1 MSRRAT
7 LLPILRT
14 LVASVHIPLTPPSFD
29 TLIKECIGSDPQ
41 KFSEI
46 LSSSI
51 PPDPRGKY
59 YHWDKLRHLKTPP
72 NNLSHKEWW
81 LGTKFARKSLYC
93 SIPHTAKDG
102 TPFVFAEP
110 NVVRSLLHEI
120 DFYGGGELRTSSQ
133 VANPNTRDTYLIN
146 SLIEEAITSSQLEG
160 AATTRK
166 VAKEMLRQKRA
177 PTDKSERMI
186 VNNYNA
192 MEYINDVAGE
202 DLTPSLILELHRI
215 LSKDTLENPEAE
227 GSLRTSDEIYV
238 GDERDSTVI
247 HVPPSHKELP
257 ERLESICKFAN
268 ASNQRGFIHPVIRA
282 VVLHFLLA
290 YDHPFED
297 GNGRTARALF
307 YWSMLRQGYWT
318 MEFVSI
324 SRILNN
330 APAQYTRSYLY
341 TETDDNDV
349 TYFILHQLEVILRA
363 IRDLFAYLKRKS
375 EEMESLERFAK
386 RSSKLQQA
394 LNYRQMA
401 ALSRAVKNADSVFT
415 VESHRGAHNVTYDT
429 ARTDLLKMAE
439 IGVLTK
445 SKVGRAFVFRP
456 ARNLS
461 KQLRAFDGTR

>member
-1 MSRRAT
+1 
-7 LLPILRT
+7 
-14 LVASVHIPLTPPSFD
+14 VHIPLAPPGFNE
-29 TLIKECIGSDPQ
+29 LLQEIIKNSTQ
-41 KFSEI
+41 RFSEI
-46 LSSSI
+46 ISLGI

-72 NNLSHKEWW
+72 DELSHREWW
-81 LGTKFARKSLYC
+81 FGIKSARKSLYEA
-93 SIPHTAKDG
+93 IPHTAKNG
-102 TPFVFAEP
+102 TPFVFGEP
-110 NVVRSLLHEI
+110 NVIRRLLHEI

-133 VANPNTRDTYLIN
+133 VTNPNTRDTYLIN

-177 PTDKSERMI
+177 PRDKSERMI

-192 MEYINDVAGE
+192 MEYINDIAAE

-215 LSKDTLENPEAE
+215 LAKDTLDDPAMA
-227 GSLRTSDEIYV
+227 GRLRASDDFYV
-238 GDERDSTVI
+238 GDNRDSTVI
-247 HVPPSHKELP
+247 HIPPKYKELP
-257 ERLESICKFAN
+257 KRLDSICNFAN
-268 ASNQRGFIHPVIRA
+268 ASNKRGFLHPVIRA

-324 SRILNN
+324 SRILKM
-330 APAQYTRSYLY
+330 APAQYMRAYLY

-363 IRDLFAYLKRKS
+363 IQELLTYLQRKS
-375 EEMESLERFAK
+375 DEMKNLEGMVK
-386 RSSKLQQA
+386 RSAKLQEA
-394 LNYRQMA
+394 LNHRQMA
-401 ALSRAVKNADSVFT
+401 VLSRAVKNADSLFT
-415 VESHRGAHNVTYDT
+415 IKSHRGAHKVTYDT
-429 ARTDLLKMAE
+429 ARTDLLKLAD
-439 IGVLTK
+439 IGLLAK
-445 SKVGRAFVFRP
+445 SKIGRAFVFHP
-456 ARNLS
+456 AKNLS
-461 KQLRAFDGTR
+461 KRLKAF